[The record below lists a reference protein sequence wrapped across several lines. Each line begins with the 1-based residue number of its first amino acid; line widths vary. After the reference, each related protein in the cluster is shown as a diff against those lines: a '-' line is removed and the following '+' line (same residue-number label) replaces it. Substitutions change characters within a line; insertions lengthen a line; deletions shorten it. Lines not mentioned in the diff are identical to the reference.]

1 MAPLLFTNVQAAISL
16 FWRVEATS
24 SEDLLGSH
32 NILFMVFDFGVAGM
46 EDVYVGT
53 DGEACE
59 VVTGV
64 IVR

>member
-1 MAPLLFTNVQAAISL
+1 
-16 FWRVEATS
+16 
-24 SEDLLGSH
+24 
-32 NILFMVFDFGVAGM
+32 MVFDFGVAGM